1 MSIFKQLYSKIETV
15 VLRSAT
21 FQKVAT
27 EYYDKKDKLGMAP
40 GPITYKRQPSD
51 MRTKE
56 IKDWQQAVM
65 EATDPDRPRCITS
78 TRTCFATTTFRQ
90 PSKTGFF
97 RSRWRASR
105 LSTVKVK

>member
-1 MSIFKQLYSKIETV
+1 MSYFFKQLYSKIETA
-15 VLRSAT
+15 VLRNAT

-27 EYYDKKDKLGMAP
+27 EYYDKKDRLGMAP

-65 EATDPDRPRCITS
+65 EATDPDRPRRFLLHYIYQNL
-78 TRTCFATTTFRQ
+78 RRDAALQATNANRVLPLQ
-90 PSKTGFF
+90 M
-97 RSRWRASR
+97 AS
-105 LSTVKVK
+105 